1 MAESGNRSSRRATWL
16 IGIVA
21 LAMSLFSVTL
31 VHQYGATRPTVMEP
45 GRIHAVKIHARTVY
59 LTGSEYVIA
68 FVSHAIT
75 VIAIGVFLGV
85 LIKSRRQTPAP
96 KT

>member
-1 MAESGNRSSRRATWL
+1 
-16 IGIVA
+16 
-21 LAMSLFSVTL
+21 
-31 VHQYGATRPTVMEP
+31 MEP
-45 GRIHAVKIHARTVY
+45 GRIHAVKIHERTVY
-59 LTGSEYVIA
+59 LTGAEYVIA

-85 LIKSRRQTPAP
+85 LMKSRRQTPAL